1 MIAEFTRDAAA
12 TAAIFGFFAA
22 SWFGWAQEQPPTTWR
37 NWLIAGALLSL
48 LLAIVGGW
56 LTWQHWSDA
65 TAFNPRTG
73 RTFGVIVGI
82 EFTIAALGA
91 GVLTLLG
98 KPQFIAPWVAL
109 VVGVHFFPLARLL
122 SYPLLT
128 VVAVLVSLSALL
140 AIPLAR
146 SQSITIS
153 AVTGLAT
160 GVILLIAALF
170 SLITFL
176 YP

>member
-1 MIAEFTRDAAA
+1 MSAEFTRDAAA

-22 SWFGWAQEQPPTTWR
+22 SWFGWAQEQPPTAWR
-37 NWLIAGALLSL
+37 TWLIAGAILSL
-48 LLAIVGGW
+48 LMAVVGGW

-65 TAFNPRTG
+65 TAFNPQTG

-82 EFTIAALGA
+82 EFTLAALGA
-91 GVLTLLG
+91 GLLTVLG

-122 SYPLLT
+122 SYRLFT

-146 SQSITIS
+146 SQSLTIS

-160 GVILLIAALF
+160 GLILLTAALF